1 MELDRSYEMLRLDLY
16 ESIARERQQQL
27 LEQIR
32 VNSQLRQRDSASG
45 PASPSRPKA
54 SGRPQLDPRPARG

>member
-1 MELDRSYEMLRLDLY
+1 MLRLDLY
-16 ESIARERQQQL
+16 ELIARERQQQV

-32 VNSQLRQRDSASG
+32 VNSQLRQQDSGSG
-45 PASPSRPKA
+45 PASPCRPKE